1 MDNDS
6 GWAAKEITLTANED
20 DGHRARLTLPCRWI
34 ELVQAWD
41 GQAGSY
47 FLVSGVQADHLT
59 DTPWEFVG
67 FKDNAGKAH
76 RYRIGAATPVDAQA
90 IRLMRAR

>member
-6 GWAAKEITLTANED
+6 GWAANQITLIAREQ
-20 DGHRARLTLPCRWI
+20 DGHRDELILPCRWV

-47 FLVSGVQADHLT
+47 FLVSGVQADQLT
-59 DTPWEFVG
+59 DAPWEFVG
-67 FKDNAGKAH
+67 FKDGLGKVH
-76 RYRIGAATPVDAQA
+76 RYEIATATQADPEA
-90 IRLMRAR
+90 IRLMRAL